1 MGGSLVLLFLQWS
14 LSDHSAARLGR
25 LGSADTVVRAMNA
38 FNAFNGKCRFSRYAS
53 SETTSPIFKKNWHS
67 WLRRGPHPTRK
78 FWDQSVQRG
87 RVCACVKLSS
97 SGVYFFLFLISCASL
112 QVGLLDRSPPL
123 TAQTTQPVGVHI
135 PYMVSIIT
143 INIFPVCLW
152 WCQFALRVKIALPWF
167 DIYRSQSPSQLS
179 PFVTCCLPCAWS
191 LASSLSARQCPRIQ
205 GTSTYWR

>member
-1 MGGSLVLLFLQWS
+1 
-14 LSDHSAARLGR
+14 
-25 LGSADTVVRAMNA
+25 MNA
-38 FNAFNGKCRFSRYAS
+38 INGKCRFSGYAS
-53 SETTSPIFKKNWHS
+53 SETPWPIFTKIGTVDYVVDPSPYARIGVKRFKGGVSAYAWNC
-67 WLRRGPHPTRK
+67 HP
-78 FWDQSVQRG
+78 QASI
-87 RVCACVKLSS
+87 
-97 SGVYFFLFLISCASL
+97 FLFFNFMRIATGRL
-112 QVGLLDRSPPL
+112 VGSITAVNRSR
-123 TAQTTQPVGVHI
+123 TQPVGVHI